1 MPTLEERS
9 RSIAVQEAESIV
21 PSDPPEY
28 QERQRRTMV
37 VALCLLLVALGVVIV
52 RDRDFWFPPSSET
65 QADATE
71 PDTDSQVEDQIPSAT
86 PKPSNVPRARKK
98 VVAPSKLQKAAVAS
112 TKQQQPLPNE
122 PVVTTQRR
130 ALPPLQVE
138 VVAGDVRRTIHPG
151 TSSVRIDLGAK
162 TPPRPVSEQ
171 PVIQSAANNGPT
183 VNASEKV
190 SLSPETAQAV
200 IRPVN
205 PDYPLLARQM
215 KVQGSVILD
224 ALIGRDGTIQDLR
237 VVSGP
242 AILAAA
248 AREAVRQWR
257 FKPYLQDGQPVDTQA
272 RIVVNF
278 TISTT

>member
-1 MPTLEERS
+1 VPTLEERS
-9 RSIAVQEAESIV
+9 RSIAVQEAEAIV

-52 RDRDFWFPPSSET
+52 RDRDFWFPPSSDT
-65 QADATE
+65 QADATD
-71 PDTDSQVEDQIPSAT
+71 PDTDSPVQDQIPST
-86 PKPSNVPRARKK
+86 PKTRTVQKARKK
-98 VVAPSKLQKAAVAS
+98 VIAPPKQQQAVAS
-112 TKQQQPLPNE
+112 TE
-122 PVVTTQRR
+122 PIVTTQRR

-151 TSSVRIDLGAK
+151 TSSVRIDLSAK
-162 TPPRPVSEQ
+162 TPPRPVTEQ
-171 PVIQSAANNGPT
+171 PVVQSAASNAPT

-215 KVQGSVILD
+215 KVQGSVILE
-224 ALIGRDGTIQDLR
+224 ALIGRDGSIQDLR
-237 VVSGP
+237 VISGP

-257 FKPYLQDGQPVDTQA
+257 FKPYLQDGQAVDTQA